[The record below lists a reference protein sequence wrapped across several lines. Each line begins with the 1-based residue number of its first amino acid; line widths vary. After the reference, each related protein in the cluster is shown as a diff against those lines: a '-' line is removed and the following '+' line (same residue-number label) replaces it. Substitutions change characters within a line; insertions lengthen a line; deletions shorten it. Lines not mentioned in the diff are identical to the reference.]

1 MCGSLLSYKRHI
13 NFQRERM
20 STQIAFWYFFE
31 IILVRNDKLS
41 LLHPFSLIFSVQQ
54 NILQISRPFLLPH
67 EAILYDDY
75 ENV

>member
-1 MCGSLLSYKRHI
+1 MFTTRVESSAENIYEKK
-13 NFQRERM
+13 FSQYA
-20 STQIAFWYFFE
+20 Q
-31 IILVRNDKLS
+31 LS
-41 LLHPFSLIFSVQQ
+41 LLHLFSLIFSVQQ